1 MKSECES
8 AIQAAAGRVLTKGEL
23 NGIEER
29 IHSSL
34 RDLSMKDQAKF
45 MAMAPHERV
54 TEAAKLAKERMLAD
68 TVRAH
73 EQAINEANAKASLR
87 YNLDTVQPGLKGQ
100 VHTLKNMIVGL
111 ATKVDAM
118 SANFFRMVNGL
129 HEADGGKLFG
139 MFQDPAKQRDIAG
152 ALFGENTTPEAKRAA
167 DSIKGMMDA
176 MADRF
181 QRAGLTLNAREDYRT
196 PQPQEPAKVA
206 KAGKDA
212 WVEDHL
218 QWVDRKAYVN
228 PDGRPMS
235 DDQLR
240 RMLGE
245 SYRSISTDGA
255 NKRAENETRGGS
267 NLIGN
272 DKNAPRQ
279 LFYKDADAWT
289 NAMQKYG
296 KSTNMY
302 ELISGHVRMMAKDI
316 TTAEQFGRNADD
328 NITQALARAYEN
340 DQRAVKGKDADRL
353 KTLNDKT
360 QRLYD
365 AYAHPDRPGNET
377 WANLGVQLRGLMS
390 SSQLGSLFGA
400 LPDLAG
406 MKLAAE
412 HSGMPAM
419 RMFRNFVDTTFSGK
433 EKQDYLHKL
442 GIWQEGF
449 QHATNRMGEDGF
461 KNGWGTFLNEA
472 THKAMGLN
480 AFDRGMRSGV
490 GLTVMDT
497 LGKFTRA
504 HDTLA
509 SADGE
514 ARLLQNHGITE
525 NHWNVWKAAE
535 VDKGPSGKNTML
547 TPDAIYNI
555 PDAKLDPIVEQR
567 VAARSD
573 VMNAEI
579 EKRNQQTAKEQGW
592 LAGKLDK
599 FNDMRDRANKFLR
612 ELDERR
618 TAKGDAAQ
626 AAVDARAELIRAN
639 VAKAEVEHDIG
650 GYLKTETAQDRIGKF
665 LKAVEDGAAVERK
678 AVRERADR
686 AVENYG
692 RSINSAAEPLGQRR
706 ARAEARIKEAEK
718 RVADLRS
725 SMDDATFAKADA
737 LDKKHS
743 GILKDIGQFASD
755 MQERAAQRKDYADAF
770 QKKMGDVLD
779 EERAN
784 AKDEA
789 AEKLLEVAHGEMQ
802 FGARGASR
810 SSLEDRMAMGVH
822 SQADAGTVVGELKR
836 FALQF
841 KSVPIGIFR
850 NHWARMQSLDT
861 WGSKTAYAAKFMGY
875 SMLMGALATEIKAM
889 INGQDPRTMNITTT
903 EGQKFW
909 MEAMAAGGGMGIYGD
924 LFLNGQTRSGGGVE
938 TLMGPGVSAAWDV
951 LKEARQAVTDAE
963 NGESKHP
970 YALAGLRWVRKNATP
985 FVNLWY
991 AKAAFNRL
999 VYDSLAENLAP
1010 GSVDK
1015 QAQRMQSKGVRYWWQ
1030 PGHNAPDRAP
1040 DLSRATAQQ

>member
-1 MKSECES
+1 MKPECEN
-8 AIQAAAGRVLTKGEL
+8 AIRSAAGRELSKAEL

-54 TEAAKLAKERMLAD
+54 TEAAKMAKERMLAD
-68 TVRAH
+68 VVRAH
-73 EQAINEANAKASLR
+73 EQSINEANTKASLQS
-87 YNLDTVQPGLKGQ
+87 NLDTVTPGLKGQ
-100 VHTLKNMIVGL
+100 VHTLKNLITGME
-111 ATKVDAM
+111 TKVDAM
-118 SANFFRMVNGL
+118 SANFFRLVNGL

-139 MFQDPAKQRDIAG
+139 LIQDPAKQRDIAG
-152 ALFGENTTPEAKRAA
+152 ALFGEQSSPEAKRAA
-167 DSIKGMMDA
+167 DSLKAMMDSV
-176 MADRF
+176 ADRF
-181 QRAGLTLNAREDYRT
+181 KRAGLTLNAREDYRT

-218 QWVDRKAYVN
+218 QWVNRKAYVN
-228 PDGRPMS
+228 PDGRPMA

-255 NKRAENETRGGS
+255 NKRAANETRGGS
-267 NLIGN
+267 GLIGN

-289 NAMQKYG
+289 SAMQKYG

-340 DQRAVKGKDADRL
+340 DQRAVTGKGVDKL
-353 KTLNDKT
+353 KTLQDKT
-360 QRLYD
+360 QRLYN
-365 AYAHPDRPGNET
+365 AYAHPDRPGNEG
-377 WANLGVQLRGLMS
+377 WANLGVQLRGLLS

-412 HSGMPAM
+412 HSGLPAM
-419 RMFRNFVDTTFSGK
+419 RMFKEAASSMFSGK
-433 EKQDYLHKL
+433 TKQADLHRL

-449 QHATNRMGEDGF
+449 QHATNRMAEDGY
-461 KNGWGTFLNEA
+461 KSGWGTFLNEV
-472 THKAMGLN
+472 THKVMGLN
-480 AFDRGMRSGV
+480 AFDRGMRAGV
-490 GLTVMDT
+490 GRTVMNT
-497 LGKFTRA
+497 LGKFTRT

-525 NHWNVWKAAE
+525 DHWAVWKAAE
-535 VDKGPSGKNTML
+535 VDRGPSGKDTML
-547 TPDAIYNI
+547 TPDAIYGI
-555 PDAKLDPIVEQR
+555 KDPAIT
-567 VAARSD
+567 
-573 VMNAEI
+573 
-579 EKRNQQTAKEQGW
+579 QT
-592 LAGKLDK
+592 
-599 FNDMRDRANKFLR
+599 M
-612 ELDERR
+612 
-618 TAKGDAAQ
+618 
-626 AAVDARAELIRAN
+626 
-639 VAKAEVEHDIG
+639 
-650 GYLKTETAQDRIGKF
+650 
-665 LKAVEDGAAVERK
+665 
-678 AVRERADR
+678 
-686 AVENYG
+686 
-692 RSINSAAEPLGQRR
+692 
-706 ARAEARIKEAEK
+706 
-718 RVADLRS
+718 
-725 SMDDATFAKADA
+725 
-737 LDKKHS
+737 
-743 GILKDIGQFASD
+743 KDH
-755 MQERAAQRKDYADAF
+755 
-770 QKKMGDVLD
+770 
-779 EERAN
+779 
-784 AKDEA
+784 A
-789 AEKLLEVAHGEMQ
+789 AEKLLEAAHGEMQ

-822 SQADAGTVVGELKR
+822 SQSDSGTVVGELKR

-850 NHWARMQSLDT
+850 NHWERMQSYDT
-861 WGSKTAYAAKFMGY
+861 WGSKSAYAAKFLGY

-889 INGQDPRTMNITTT
+889 ISGQDPRTMNISTV

-938 TLMGPGVSAAWDV
+938 TLMGPGVSAGWDV
-951 LKEARQAVTDAE
+951 LKEARQGVTDAE

-970 YALAGLRWVRKNATP
+970 YSLAALRWVRKNATP
-985 FVNLWY
+985 FANLWY

-999 VYDSLAENLAP
+999 VYDNLAENLSP
-1010 GSVDK
+1010 GYVDK
-1015 QAQRMQSKGVRYWWQ
+1015 QAQRMQSKGVSYWWQ
-1030 PGHNAPDRAP
+1030 PGHNTPDRAP
-1040 DLSRATAQQ
+1040 DLNRATAAP